1 MAVGRNRKKG
11 SRRRKIRI
19 SGQLRD
25 FDELR
30 TLKSTE
36 LKIGQAG
43 EKDYKNL
50 RWRYKKNGDVEFVE
64 DDDNLADDDIVFG
77 GSKSDIRRIED
88 LERNIS
94 VLATKLMTT
103 DGAAT
108 DSDDDNF
115 GTVVN
120 KKTRFKDDVRFTGSV
135 DFDDNILV
143 LNKDVSGTP
152 SENAGLE
159 IRRGT
164 STNAKLLWN
173 ETSDHWEIASGGT
186 TGRILT
192 TGDSV
197 GSSIFTTDGQK
208 KTHDGTQVEFDL
220 DTHTASA
227 SNDTGA
233 TNVSGQT
240 LTLSG
245 ASFTADSRGIFFIS
259 NTNHGS
265 QEDVI
270 IRTNG
275 TGASTA
281 GFANPSGAT
290 SLFGFRGFSNTT
302 SGVRFLTT
310 ADIDTS
316 SYLTLEFY
324 LIQGNS
330 SNGGEATDA
339 NDNMVLQYSA
349 NGGNSYTALATYL
362 GSPRSYTSWTKVMV
376 TLPSGAK
383 ASSVR
388 FRWYNTHTASG
399 DFDHWGVSL
408 VRLHD
413 GVSVSPSFTVS
424 NNGTDTI
431 SASAATLALTANA
444 ITLSGNISTSSNISA
459 TGTTTL
465 STVDINGGS
474 IDGVNIGVASRG
486 NGNFNSVYLV
496 GATPLTFEGA
506 TANSFETRITV
517 TNPTADRTIT
527 LPDETGTVSLDSGWK
542 KLGSSNWTSD
552 TGYVDFSVVD
562 PTKYRQ
568 YKVVWWISHQNT
580 ANSGNQWTETAAVF
594 LTSGGE
600 VTEYDNNVTWRNSAN
615 TTESI
620 NSTSYAGSQSA
631 MWLAGNGSTYDSHGE
646 ALFTVPNN
654 ANFRA
659 AMRGNSQLIGAPRQG
674 TTAVNYLEEMS
685 SVAYNQDPT
694 AITGIRIRGWSG
706 TGYTSQAGNITI
718 FGMEM

>member
-227 SNDTGA
+227 SSDTGA

-245 ASFTADSRGIFFIS
+245 DDFSADSRGIFFIS

-265 QEDVI
+265 KEDVI

-275 TGASTA
+275 TGSSTG

-290 SLFGFRGFSNTT
+290 SLFGFRGFTAT
-302 SGVRFLTT
+302 SGVRLLTT

-316 SYLTLEFY
+316 GYLTLEFY

-349 NGGNSYTALATYL
+349 NGGNSYTTLATYL

-413 GVSVSPSFTVS
+413 GASVSPSFTVS

-431 SASAATLALTANA
+431 SASAATLALTADA
-444 ITLSGNISTSSNISA
+444 ITLAGNISTSSNISA

-465 STVDINGGS
+465 STVDINGGN
-474 IDGVNIGVASRG
+474 IDGVTIGGASRG

-552 TGYVDFSVVD
+552 TGYADFSVVD

-580 ANSGNQWTETAAVF
+580 ANSGTQWTETAAVF

-600 VTEYDNNVTWRNSAN
+600 VTEYDNNVTWRNSSN
-615 TTESI
+615 TSEDI

-694 AITGIRIRGWSG
+694 AITGIRIRSWNG
-706 TGYTSQAGNITI
+706 TSYTSQAGNITI

>member
-1 MAVGRNRKKG
+1 MAVGRNRKKS
-11 SRRRKIRI
+11 SRRRKIKI
-19 SGQLRD
+19 AGQLRD
-25 FDELR
+25 FDDLR

-36 LKIGQAG
+36 LKIGQAD

-50 RWRYKKNGDVEFVE
+50 RWRYKTDGDVEFVE
-64 DDDNLADDDIVFG
+64 DDDNLGDDDIVFG

-88 LERNIS
+88 MERNIS
-94 VLATKLMTT
+94 ILATKSS
-103 DGAAT
+103 G
-108 DSDDDNF
+108 
-115 GTVVN
+115 GI
-120 KKTRFKDDVRFTGSV
+120 FT
-135 DFDDNILV
+135 
-143 LNKDVSGTP
+143 
-152 SENAGLE
+152 
-159 IRRGT
+159 
-164 STNAKLLWN
+164 
-173 ETSDHWEIASGGT
+173 ASG
-186 TGRILT
+186 
-192 TGDSV
+192 
-197 GSSIFTTDGQK
+197 QK
-208 KTHDGTQVEFDL
+208 QTHDGTQVEFDL
-220 DTHTASA
+220 DTHNSA
-227 SNDTGA
+227 SNDTGS

-245 ASFTADSRGIFFIS
+245 SDFTADSRGIFFIS

-275 TGASTA
+275 TGLSSSG
-281 GFANPSGAT
+281 GFANPTGAS
-290 SLFGFRGFSNTT
+290 SLFGFRGNLGTK
-302 SGVRFLTT
+302 GVRFLTT
-310 ADIDTS
+310 ADINTS

-324 LIQGNS
+324 LIQGTS

-339 NDNMVLQYSA
+339 NDNMVLQYST

-362 GSPRSYTSWTKVMV
+362 GSPRNYSTWTKVTV

-388 FRWYNTHTASG
+388 FRWYNTHTSSG

-408 VRLHD
+408 VKLHD
-413 GVSVSPSFTVS
+413 GTITNPSFIVS

-431 SASAATLALTANA
+431 SASATDITLTTDTITLA
-444 ITLSGNISTSSNISA
+444 GNVSTSKNISA

-465 STVDINGGS
+465 STVDINGGN
-474 IDGVNIGVASRG
+474 IDGVTIGGSSRG
-486 NGNFNSVYLV
+486 AGNFNSLYVV
-496 GATPLTFEGA
+496 GANPITFEGA
-506 TANSFETRITV
+506 SAGSFETRINV
-517 TNPTADRTIT
+517 TDPTADRTIT
-527 LPDETGTVSLDSGWK
+527 LPDETGTVSLDGGWK

-552 TGYVDFSVVD
+552 TGYADFTVVD

-580 ANSGNQWTETAAVF
+580 ANSGTQWTETAAVF

-600 VTEYDNNVTWRNSAN
+600 VTEYDNNVTWRNSTN

-620 NSTSYAGSQSA
+620 NSTSYAGAKSA
-631 MWLAGNGSTYDSHGE
+631 MWLAGNGSTFDSHGE

-659 AMRGNSQLIGAPRQG
+659 AMRGNSQLIGAPRAG

-694 AITGIRIRGWSG
+694 AITGIRIRSWNG
-706 TGYTSQAGNITI
+706 TSYTSQAGNITI

>member
-1 MAVGRNRKKG
+1 MAVGRNRKKS
-11 SRRRKIRI
+11 SRRRKIKI
-19 SGQLRD
+19 AGQLRD
-25 FDELR
+25 FDDLR

-36 LKIGQAG
+36 LKIGQAD

-50 RWRYKKNGDVEFVE
+50 RWRYKTDGDVEFVE
-64 DDDNLADDDIVFG
+64 DDDNLGDDDIVFG

-88 LERNIS
+88 MERNIS
-94 VLATKLMTT
+94 ILATKSS
-103 DGAAT
+103 G
-108 DSDDDNF
+108 
-115 GTVVN
+115 GI
-120 KKTRFKDDVRFTGSV
+120 FT
-135 DFDDNILV
+135 
-143 LNKDVSGTP
+143 
-152 SENAGLE
+152 
-159 IRRGT
+159 
-164 STNAKLLWN
+164 
-173 ETSDHWEIASGGT
+173 ASG
-186 TGRILT
+186 
-192 TGDSV
+192 
-197 GSSIFTTDGQK
+197 QK
-208 KTHDGTQVEFDL
+208 QTHDGTQVEFDL
-220 DTHTASA
+220 DTHNSA
-227 SNDTGA
+227 SNDTGS

-245 ASFTADSRGIFFIS
+245 SDFTADSRGIFFIS

-275 TGASTA
+275 TGVSSSG
-281 GFANPSGAT
+281 GFTNPSGAT

-413 GVSVSPSFTVS
+413 GASVSPSFTVS

-517 TNPTADRTIT
+517 TDPTADRTIT